1 MQNSDISTVRGLS
14 IASIVLSALA
24 LVGSLL
30 FLVLIAWCGQFV
42 GDPVVYAELVSSGDV
57 FSSDSA
63 SYLSSMSEAEYAQ
76 AMTLGV
82 GLVCAIC
89 GVGAA
94 FSGVGLVCGIVGVK
108 NCGNPQKWGSV
119 FGWSIAGA
127 VCALLMGRFISAVI
141 MFVNM
146 AIANRLRRNAS
157 VCYNPPSAS

>member
-30 FLVLIAWCGQFV
+30 FLALIAWCGQFV
-42 GDPVVYAELVSSGDV
+42 DDPALYAELVSSGDV

-63 SYLSSMSEAEYAQ
+63 SYLSSMSEADYVQ

-82 GLVCAIC
+82 GIVCAIC
-89 GVGAA
+89 AVAA
-94 FSGVGLVCGIVGVK
+94 VFSGVGLAGGIVGVR
-108 NCGNPQKWGSV
+108 NCENPQKWGSI

-141 MFVNM
+141 MFVNAVM
-146 AIANRLRRNAS
+146 ANRLRRS
-157 VCYNPPSAS
+157 IPVCYNPPSAS